1 MNNIERKEFWDVL
14 CSAQD
19 GRSESI
25 KEIQGTIKK
34 PDFLCR
40 FRSVNKNSL
49 IQLQENK
56 LYYSSAD
63 YYDDPFDTFIHVDI
77 PSIKQWYEYLQSVL
91 YSNSAGLHNN
101 LKALEPVI
109 GIGADIFMKNLKD
122 YPLDIHAF
130 PERIKHIRNII
141 QKNLFSICFCENA
154 LNETLWLKY
163 ANNYKGFAL
172 IYDMRDSETF
182 LCGKEDTCQ
191 NCLSAI
197 EKPGI
202 YPVYYTD
209 EAYNATKFA
218 LASLLWEKQEKL
230 SPQLLDLSYRSVVW
244 EAERISLIKKKC
256 HKYDEEWRM
265 IRPSMS
271 PNRTCIKM
279 RPCKVLLGMR
289 MPEYERALVT
299 AAAKCAG
306 ISIIEELYINDLDIL
321 DSKAI

>member
-1 MNNIERKEFWDVL
+1 MNSTERKEFWNVL
-14 CSAQD
+14 CNVRDTSP
-19 GRSESI
+19 ECI
-25 KEIQGTIKK
+25 KEIQDVIKK

-40 FRSVNKNSL
+40 FRSVNENTL

-77 PSIKQWYEYLQSVL
+77 PSIKQWYKYLQSFL
-91 YSNSAGLHNN
+91 YSNSSDLHDY
-101 LKALEPVI
+101 LTAIEPVI
-109 GIGADIFMKNLKD
+109 GIGADAFLKNLKD
-122 YPLDIHAF
+122 YPLEINVI
-130 PERIKHIRNII
+130 PERIKHIRSII

-172 IYDMRDSETF
+172 LYDIRKTETF
-182 LCGKEDTCQ
+182 LCGKEAMCD
-191 NCLSAI
+191 NCKAAI

-209 EAYNATKFA
+209 EAYNATNFG
-218 LASLLWEKQEKL
+218 LASLLWERQEML
-230 SPQLLDLSYRSVVW
+230 PPQLLDLSYKNVVW

-256 HKYDEEWRM
+256 HEYDEEWRM

-279 RPCKVLLGMR
+279 KPCKVILGMR
-289 MPEYERALVT
+289 MPEYERTLVIS
-299 AAAKCAG
+299 AAKCAG
-306 ISIIEELYINDLDIL
+306 ISTIEELYINDLDLL

>member
-1 MNNIERKEFWDVL
+1 MNSFERKEFWDVL
-14 CSAQD
+14 CSVQD
-19 GRSESI
+19 GSPECI
-25 KEIQGTIKK
+25 KEIQGAIKK
-34 PDFLCR
+34 PEFLCR
-40 FRSVNKNSL
+40 FRSVNENTL

-77 PSIKQWYEYLQSVL
+77 PSIKQWYKYLQDVL
-91 YSNSAGLHNN
+91 YSNSADLHNN
-101 LKALEPVI
+101 LTALEPVI
-109 GIGADIFMKNLKD
+109 GIGADTFMQNLKD

-163 ANNYKGFAL
+163 ANNYKEYAL
-172 IYDMRDSETF
+172 IYNRRDSETF
-182 LCGKEDTCQ
+182 LCGKEDIGE
-191 NCLSAI
+191 NCISAI

-202 YPVYYTD
+202 YPIYYTD
-209 EAYNATKFA
+209 EAYNATIFA
-218 LASLLWEKQEKL
+218 LASLLWEGKENI
-230 SPQLLDLSYRSVVW
+230 SPQLLELSYKAVVW

-256 HKYDEEWRM
+256 HKYDKEWRM

-271 PNRTCIKM
+271 TNRTYIKM

-306 ISIIEELYINDLDIL
+306 ISIIEELYINDLYIL

>member
-1 MNNIERKEFWDVL
+1 MNNEERNLFWDVL
-14 CSAQD
+14 CNAQD
-19 GRSESI
+19 TSPECIKSI
-25 KEIQGTIKK
+25 QKAIKQ

-40 FRSVNKNSL
+40 FRSVNENTL

-77 PSIKQWYEYLQSVL
+77 PSIKRWYEYLQSNL
-91 YSNSAGLHNN
+91 NSNSADLHNY

-109 GIGADIFMKNLKD
+109 GIGSDTFIQNLID
-122 YPLDIHAF
+122 YPLDIHGF

-172 IYDMRDSETF
+172 IYDIRNTETF
-182 LCGKEDTCQ
+182 LCGREEICR
-191 NCLSAI
+191 NCTSAI

-209 EAYNATKFA
+209 EPYNATKFG
-218 LASLLWEKQEKL
+218 LASLLWEGQEKL
-230 SPQLLDLSYRSVVW
+230 PPQLLNLSYKFVVW
-244 EAERISLIKKKC
+244 EAERISLIKKEC

-271 PNRTCIKM
+271 PNRTYIKM

-289 MPEYERALVT
+289 MPEYERVLVT

-306 ISIIEELYINDLDIL
+306 INIIEELYINDSDHLSIR
-321 DSKAI
+321 AI